1 MYETLSVPSNKIG
14 HCSLCVLYF
23 LMDNRYDVFQGG
35 RYNINQIK
43 IGEFLKEL
51 RKEKGLTQEQFAEQ
65 FNVSRRSVSRWETG
79 NNMPDLDTLVEMA
92 DYYEIDL
99 RELLDGERKSEKMNE
114 ELKETVLKVAEYS
127 NIEKEVKRKKLNKC
141 FIIGG
146 ICFLLVILNH
156 QFGVLAM
163 NFNNPIDDFAAG
175 ALTSLGILFEFVG
188 FYNNNHEVSLK
199 QRKQELF
206 MRKDL

>member
-1 MYETLSVPSNKIG
+1 
-14 HCSLCVLYF
+14 
-23 LMDNRYDVFQGG
+23 
-35 RYNINQIK
+35 
-43 IGEFLKEL
+43 
-51 RKEKGLTQEQFAEQ
+51 
-65 FNVSRRSVSRWETG
+65 
-79 NNMPDLDTLVEMA
+79 MPDLDTLVEMA

-99 RELLDGERKSEKMNE
+99 RELLDGERKSEKINE

-141 FIIGG
+141 FIIG
-146 ICFLLVILNH
+146 VILNH

>member
-1 MYETLSVPSNKIG
+1 MYETLSLPSNKIG

-35 RYNINQIK
+35 RYNMNQIK

-79 NNMPDLDTLVEMA
+79 NNMPNLDTLVEMA

>member
-35 RYNINQIK
+35 RYNMNQIK

-175 ALTSLGILFEFVG
+175 ALISLGILFEFVG

>member
-1 MYETLSVPSNKIG
+1 
-14 HCSLCVLYF
+14 
-23 LMDNRYDVFQGG
+23 MD
-35 RYNINQIK
+35 QIK

-65 FNVSRRSVSRWETG
+65 FNVSRRSVSRWEIG
-79 NNMPDLDTLVEMA
+79 NNMPDLDTLIEVA

-127 NIEKEVKRKKLNKC
+127 SNEKEVKRKRLNRC
-141 FIIGG
+141 FIISG
-146 ICFLLVILNH
+146 ICFLLVFLDH
-156 QFGVLAM
+156 QFGVEIFAKA
-163 NFNNPIDDFAAG
+163 FINPIDDFVAG
-175 ALTSLGILFEFVG
+175 ALLSLGLLFEIVG
-188 FYNNNHEVSLK
+188 FYNNNHEISLK

-206 MRKDL
+206 MRKKYNKSA